1 MKMIFY
7 DRKSIE
13 KGSQSNH
20 KQSLSLKL
28 TFILSLKLTF
38 ILSLKLK
45 LRISFHR
52 FVFLQLSET
61 ESQDLPPF
69 PDPKDVPAGGGAP
82 DTGPILPVPKGI
94 RPTLAKYRY

>member
-1 MKMIFY
+1 MIFY

-28 TFILSLKLTF
+28 TFILSLKL
-38 ILSLKLK
+38 K

-61 ESQDLPPF
+61 ETQDLPPF

>member
-1 MKMIFY
+1 MIFY

-13 KGSQSNH
+13 KGSHSNH

-28 TFILSLKLTF
+28 TFILSLKL
-38 ILSLKLK
+38 K
-45 LRISFHR
+45 LRTSFHR

-61 ESQDLPPF
+61 ETQDLPPF